1 MNNHNKIQSIL
12 YVEDEKKIQE
22 ELAEVLE
29 NFCEILYRADDG
41 FQGLDMYTKY
51 SPDIVITDIRMP
63 LMDGLEMSKKIKKID
78 PKSQIIFT
86 TAFSD
91 VDYFQEAIELQ
102 VEGYLLKPIN
112 LELLEKKILDIIQT
126 IHLKQ
131 ELLQKEQMLLQSSKL
146 AAMGEMIENIGHQWK
161 QPLSIISMSATGMK
175 ILKENGELSDDEFNL
190 KCDLINEHSQYLAQ
204 TIDDFKNF
212 FNPKRNDKIFNL
224 QKYLHKCVDLVSAS
238 FDQNMIK
245 TIKDIDSKINSFG
258 DPNQLLQAIINI
270 LNNAKDALKNAS
282 LLREKLVF
290 IFTVI
295 TENKNIIITIKDNA
309 GGIPHKILERIF
321 EPYFTTKENEN
332 GTGLGLYITHTI
344 ITKNLKGSIKVENEI
359 FTHDREEYKG
369 AKFTISLPLIED

>member
-1 MNNHNKIQSIL
+1 MNKHNKIQSIL
-12 YVEDEKKIQE
+12 YIEDEKRIQE

-295 TENKNIIITIKDNA
+295 TENKNITLFYN
-309 GGIPHKILERIF
+309 ER
-321 EPYFTTKENEN
+321 K
-332 GTGLGLYITHTI
+332 
-344 ITKNLKGSIKVENEI
+344 
-359 FTHDREEYKG
+359 
-369 AKFTISLPLIED
+369 